1 MSPLSLKAQR
11 AANPRPGSD
20 KRFEAELGMG
30 SKSVPQIQLQDSLC
44 MQAEMILTRLSWI
57 GSSRTIFRV

>member
-20 KRFEAELGMG
+20 KHLEAELGMG
-30 SKSVPQIQLQDSLC
+30 SKSVPQI
-44 MQAEMILTRLSWI
+44 
-57 GSSRTIFRV
+57 